1 MGTAALA
8 ELWAGSTV
16 TFLAG
21 SARPLSRPRTRF
33 LSVQSQSPDRRAPVL
48 TLAARDAGLLGTA
61 CGAQGL
67 QPSRDVLLCS
77 VPG

>member
-1 MGTAALA
+1 MGTAALE

-16 TFLAG
+16 AFLSG

-33 LSVQSQSPDRRAPVL
+33 LSAPSQSPDRRAPVH
-48 TLAARDAGLLGTA
+48 TLAPRDAGLLGMA

-67 QPSRDVLLCS
+67 QPSHDVLLCF